1 MTFAADTVGTRILV
15 IGAGFCGT
23 LVAAHLLRA
32 QSRKPIHVMLV
43 DRRGAWARGVAYG
56 TRTPAHVLNVPAGRM
71 SAFPDDEDHFLRFAQ
86 ARDYSIS
93 GGSFVPR
100 SIYGEYLEHV
110 LTDAKRGRAAGS
122 TLQQIL
128 REATDI
134 TVDPD
139 GAEAEFTNGWKRR
152 FDRVVLAVGNSPP
165 AESVVE
171 RTGIRSTYR
180 YVADPWAP
188 AAFEQVDPDEP
199 VLLLGTGLTMLDVAL
214 DLHQRGL
221 RAPMIALSRHGLLPQ
236 AHRAATAA
244 PSFAHRPPD
253 ILSGAATALAYLR
266 SVRRYVAE
274 LAPTGVDWREV
285 LTSLRPITPRLWSAL
300 AEPERARFLR
310 HVRAYWE
317 THRHRA
323 APLPFALLQR
333 LIENGELTT
342 IAGRLDQL
350 DTDVT
355 GITARIVARG
365 GAVSAERYRE
375 FRVGSVVNCTGPQ
388 TDIARLDDPLLGNL
402 LQRGSIRA
410 DPLHCGVDVTDDL
423 ALVDGTGVPSRSLYY
438 IGPLL
443 RARFWEAT
451 AVPELRVH
459 AMNLARRL
467 AEGL

>member
-1 MTFAADTVGTRILV
+1 MTFAADTEGTRILV

-71 SAFPDDEDHFLRFAQ
+71 SVFPDDEDHFLRFAQ
-86 ARDYSIS
+86 ARDYSIT

-110 LTDAKRGRAAGS
+110 LTEAKRGRAAGS

-128 REATDI
+128 REVTDV
-134 TVDPD
+134 TVEGD

-165 AESVVE
+165 AETVVE

-180 YVADPWAP
+180 YVGDPWAP
-188 AAFEQVDPDEP
+188 AALEQVDQDEP

-214 DLHQRGL
+214 DLHQRGM
-221 RAPMIALSRHGLLPQ
+221 RAPMIAVSRHGLLPQ
-236 AHRAATAA
+236 THRAATAA
-244 PSFAHRPPD
+244 PSFLHRPPD
-253 ILSGAATALAYLR
+253 ILSVAPTALAYLR
-266 SVRRYVAE
+266 SVRRYIDE

-300 AEPERARFLR
+300 PVPERARFLR
-310 HVRAYWE
+310 HSRVYWE
-317 THRHRA
+317 AHRHRA
-323 APLPFALLQR
+323 APLPFAMLQR
-333 LIENGELTT
+333 LIENAELIT
-342 IAGRLDQL
+342 IAGRLVQL

-355 GITARIVARG
+355 GIVARG
-365 GAVSAERYRE
+365 GAASAERYRE

-388 TDIARLDDPLLGNL
+388 TDIGRLDDPLIRNL

-410 DPLHCGVDVTDDL
+410 DALHCGVDVSDDL
-423 ALVDGTGVPSRSLYY
+423 ALVNATGVPSRSLYY

-459 AMNLARRL
+459 AMNLARTL
-467 AEGL
+467 AAVG